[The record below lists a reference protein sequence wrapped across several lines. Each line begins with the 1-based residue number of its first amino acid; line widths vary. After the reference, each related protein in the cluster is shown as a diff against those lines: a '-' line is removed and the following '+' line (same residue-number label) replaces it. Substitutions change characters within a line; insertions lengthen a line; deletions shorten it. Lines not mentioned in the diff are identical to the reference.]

1 MELSKLLL
9 RSFVFQRSFPVNTL
23 ALPVCPCLTAHL
35 PACLP
40 ALSACLCSPNA
51 RLLISGRTKALAR
64 RGIIARHPASDD
76 AEKQFADR
84 WRPSLARGRSQA
96 TLAGT
101 EPIPPHPDGPQLCS
115 VRSTTPPPSR
125 PWSMALQPGP
135 SPGSRT
141 SSSSLAGGPRR
152 PRERKKKITE
162 TLASKLPSA
171 AAGGK
176 ESTGERRNNVIS
188 WVERQRARYDRLRGP
203 IFPGPG
209 HLGADSKA
217 ERPTNA
223 QPDPLPPR
231 ASTMDHDGL
240 PPVWSPLC
248 CSVATQS
255 PARADHILSAP
266 NPRICACPSIQNLSC
281 RIAALLCPLPPAQ
294 ARLRRRDGKERVQT
308 DTDESQ

>member
-1 MELSKLLL
+1 M
-9 RSFVFQRSFPVNTL
+9 
-23 ALPVCPCLTAHL
+23 
-35 PACLP
+35 
-40 ALSACLCSPNA
+40 
-51 RLLISGRTKALAR
+51 
-64 RGIIARHPASDD
+64 
-76 AEKQFADR
+76 
-84 WRPSLARGRSQA
+84 RGRSQA

-101 EPIPPHPDGPQLCS
+101 EPKTGPQDGYHLILTVPS
-115 VRSTTPPPSR
+115 SALSR
-125 PWSMALQPGP
+125 PPLFQGLEPGP
-135 SPGSRT
+135 RLGSRT